1 MLRQIVSEV
10 DHADAQRTAAHCA
23 AFGGRDGVILIVEQ
37 RVQGTHRQHRQLFQL
52 VEAVDSPE
60 VEGRQGAQRDFAVF
74 VVDIFQRFGRQS
86 NLQAQ
91 VRLTHRGDYR
101 IERAVGVAVVDVLD
115 IDAAGRG
122 ALLHHQ
128 REQLNGFNTLL
139 ANAVVL
145 LVLGVQAL
153 KLVLIGEEGVIQARD
168 VGRAEQ
174 GNIAALQQTGVHQLV
189 DLYPVVHVTNAVGV
203 GTTVVFQHQQA
214 FHFQMPHWVEEGCRA
229 AAHAALRAGFHRGL
243 EMLVER
249 NAAGV
254 EGFAAADRAA
264 QRANAPGVD
273 ADAGALGN
281 VFHNRAGGGVDG
293 IQAVAAL
300 DQHAGAEL
308 TGWGT
313 HAGHDRRRQRDFK
326 GGHRVVETLDI
337 VQTRFARIV
346 REQASGDQ
354 NIEELRAL
362 INFAGDAVLYQIL
375 AFQLFNGCVGEV
387 HVAPVVEETVHLL
400 ELFFRVVFQQ
410 MMIVFT
416 FLDHLHHVIVERRR
430 LKLTEGFFTQME
442 NRQTRGEVLVIRR
455 VAGDQIRSGFNNG
468 FVDVRGFDTVIELDM
483 GAQLYL
489 GNRNVIQSF
498 CRPIQY
504 AMDFV
509 EIDALG
515 GPVALCHQ
523 QTLIHVDFTCP

>member
-74 VVDIFQRFGRQS
+74 VVDVFQRFSRQS
-86 NLQAQ
+86 DLQAQ
-91 VRLTHRGDYR
+91 VRLAHRGDHR

-115 IDAAGRG
+115 VDAAGGG

-128 REQLNGFNTLL
+128 REQLNRFNALL

-174 GNIAALQQTGVHQLV
+174 GNVAALQQTGVHQLI
-189 DLYPVVHVTNAVGV
+189 DLHPVVHVTNAVGV
-203 GTTVVFQHQQA
+203 GTAVVFQHQQA
-214 FHFQMPHWVEEGCRA
+214 FHFQMPHWVEEGRRA
-229 AAHAALRAGFHRGL
+229 AANAALRAGLHRSL
-243 EMLVER
+243 EMFVER

-264 QRANAPGVD
+264 QRANAAGVD

-308 TGWGT
+308 TGRGT

-326 GGHRVVETLDI
+326 GRHRVVETLDV
-337 VQTRFARIV
+337 VQTRFARVV
-346 REQASGDQ
+346 REQAGSHQ
-354 NIEELRAL
+354 NIKELRAL

-375 AFQLFNGCVGEV
+375 AFQLLHGSIGEV

-416 FLDHLHHVIVERRR
+416 LLDHLHHVIVKRRR
-430 LKLTEGFFTQME
+430 LKLAEGFFTQVE
-442 NRQTRGEVLVIRR
+442 DRQTRGEVLVIRR
-455 VAGDQIRSGFNNG
+455 LAGDQVRSGFNNG
-468 FVDVRGFDTVIELDM
+468 FVDVRGFNAVIELDM
-483 GAQLYL
+483 RAQLYL